1 MKFAKEILQKRKSL
15 KHVIYDEHVMYR
27 RDVIH
32 IPDFGSWRARRGVGL
47 SPLRS
52 EVTYE
57 KNVIYA
63 ENVI

>member
-1 MKFAKEILQKRKSL
+1 MTNN
-15 KHVIYDEHVMYR
+15 VMYR

-57 KNVIYA
+57 ENVIYA